1 MSAHVDQYVA
11 GYDEDLTRFRNI
23 TAAYYRGAQGV
34 VLVYD
39 ITNRKSF
46 EKVGKRKIVFGL
58 LQKSRPKKHN
68 IGHYDFIFDVY
79 L

>member
-1 MSAHVDQYVA
+1 MMSIYVDQYVA
-11 GYDEDLTRFRNI
+11 GDDEDLCRFRNI

-46 EKVGKRKIVFGL
+46 EKVGK
-58 LQKSRPKKHN
+58 
-68 IGHYDFIFDVY
+68 D
-79 L
+79 

>member
-1 MSAHVDQYVA
+1 MMMTMTQIERMHKRTGCDDRNHLFLVCHALTGDQYVA
-11 GYDEDLTRFRNI
+11 GNDEDLCRFRNI

-46 EKVGKRKIVFGL
+46 EKVGK
-58 LQKSRPKKHN
+58 
-68 IGHYDFIFDVY
+68 D
-79 L
+79 

>member
-1 MSAHVDQYVA
+1 MSIYVDQYVA
-11 GYDEDLTRFRNI
+11 GDDEDLCRFRNI

-46 EKVGKRKIVFGL
+46 EKVDVCVQMEAFER
-58 LQKSRPKKHN
+58 
-68 IGHYDFIFDVY
+68 YDLASGDSIATC
-79 L
+79 

>member
-1 MSAHVDQYVA
+1 MMFVVLESYIISLRNITSDFFLFSIRVPFSIQ
-11 GYDEDLTRFRNI
+11 LICILNLFFRFRNI

-46 EKVGKRKIVFGL
+46 EKVVID
-58 LQKSRPKKHN
+58 KS
-68 IGHYDFIFDVY
+68 I
-79 L
+79 